1 MGEHSSY
8 TGDLLSRVPT
18 LRLYQARFVNDIP
31 TPFLLSQETLI
42 LQIRTTNSQIMDF
55 PGAMWYFKEI
65 GRQTDR

>member
-31 TPFLLSQETLI
+31 TPIPALPGNFDFADLNHKL
-42 LQIRTTNSQIMDF
+42 TNNGL
-55 PGAMWYFKEI
+55 PG
-65 GRQTDR
+65 GNVVL